1 MLFKEEG
8 IQSVDGKDGI
18 IMGRQQIKDTEIYA
32 DGNKL
37 NANVMGYRYLG
48 NNIAIAYGNWS
59 STSDDNAK
67 VTGQWGNLFKIE
79 GDEALLI
86 MESAGMIQ

>member
-1 MLFKEEG
+1 
-8 IQSVDGKDGI
+8 
-18 IMGRQQIKDTEIYA
+18 
-32 DGNKL
+32 
-37 NANVMGYRYLG
+37 MGYRYLG

-59 STSDDNAK
+59 STSDDNAN